1 MAEKFSVTEDKQ
13 KFILS
18 HKTTTFQNGVTKLD
32 KISLII
38 DFDTSKID
46 EKIKAVIEA
55 KKALDIAI
63 SELDEVAMIIT
74 TVKSRPENSP

>member
-1 MAEKFSVTEDKQ
+1 M
-13 KFILS
+13 
-18 HKTTTFQNGVTKLD
+18 D

-74 TVKSRPENSP
+74 TVKGRPENSLVQNRDEKA

>member
-1 MAEKFSVTEDKQ
+1 
-13 KFILS
+13 
-18 HKTTTFQNGVTKLD
+18 VTKLD

-74 TVKSRPENSP
+74 TVKGRPENSP